1 MNANFLRPSAA
12 GNAAAVPEG
21 PGRTAATLAQ
31 DPCGSTGRAC
41 CCPAAPAVLVI
52 MPPGPS
58 RPRSTEL
65 LLCGHH
71 YRVSR
76 AALTAAQAVVS
87 ELPGT
92 PQDIASWIGLEQ
104 LDPPPHQLNGVPHA

>member
-1 MNANFLRPSAA
+1 MNAKFLSPSAA
-12 GNAAAVPEG
+12 GSVAAAPQG
-21 PGRTAATLAQ
+21 PGGTTATLIE
-31 DPCGSTGRAC
+31 DPGGSIGRAC
-41 CCPAAPAVLVI
+41 CCPATPAVLVI

-92 PQDIASWIGLEQ
+92 PEDIASWIGLERA
-104 LDPPPHQLNGVPHA
+104 DAPG